1 MTVLCRSPLCDQ
13 RTNGSGT
20 DSLDLSR
27 TDLRRASL
35 AGAHLERVNLWGA
48 RLEGANLRGAHLQ
61 GSVLTAANLGRVD
74 PQSTELQLGADLSD
88 ADLTGAL
95 LDGMIGLHL
104 AKTPAPRQDH
114 GRHLRPF
121 HVGL

>member
-1 MTVLCRSPLCDQ
+1 MTVLCRSPLCDE

-20 DSLDLSR
+20 DILDLSR

-48 RLEGANLRGAHLQ
+48 RLEGANLRGAYLQ

-74 PQSTELQLGADLSD
+74 PQSTEFQLGADLSD

-95 LDGMIGLHL
+95 LDGVIGLHL
-104 AKTPAPRQDH
+104 AKTTD
-114 GRHLRPF
+114 GTG
-121 HVGL
+121 GLSTQGL